1 MAAQPG
7 LSVIIPTYNRAPLVS
22 EAVASVLAQTWRDFE
37 VLVVDDASG
46 DGTAAALA
54 AFGSRIRVLRS
65 PSRLGVA
72 AARNLGIS
80 AAQGQWLAF
89 LDSDDLWRP
98 EKLARQMAYLE
109 AHPEVVLC
117 QTEETWERGG
127 LKVNQP
133 RSHGKIGGWIFFPS
147 LTRCLVSPSAVIL
160 HRTLFQK
167 HGGFDENLP
176 AAEDYDLWLRLSWRY
191 QIGLVPETLVIK
203 RGGRDDQLSSQWGLD
218 RFRIQALRK
227 LLDDPELPA
236 PEAQVARRTLAR
248 KCAIYAQG
256 CEKRGRLTEAGV
268 YRDWAR
274 QADAREPIRMPRPR
288 LSVNGGLKDSDTFG
302 GSMDIFQE
310 PGSD

>member
-1 MAAQPG
+1 MAARPG
-7 LSVIIPTYNRAPLVS
+7 LSVIIPTYNRAPLVP
-22 EAVASVLAQTWRDFE
+22 EAVASVLAQTWQDFE

-117 QTEETWERGG
+117 QTEETWERRG

-147 LTRCLVSPSAVIL
+147 LERCLVSPSAVIL

-176 AAEDYDLWLRLSWRY
+176 AAEDYDLWLRLSWRC
-191 QIGLVPETLVIK
+191 QIGLVPEALVIK
-203 RGGRDDQLSSQWGLD
+203 RGGRDDQLSAQWAWTVFASRPSANSWMTRSCRPRRPWRPGG
-218 RFRIQALRK
+218 RWPANAPSTPRAAKSGGGLRK
-227 LLDDPELPA
+227 PGFTGIGPD
-236 PEAQVARRTLAR
+236 RRT
-248 KCAIYAQG
+248 
-256 CEKRGRLTEAGV
+256 
-268 YRDWAR
+268 
-274 QADAREPIRMPRPR
+274 
-288 LSVNGGLKDSDTFG
+288 
-302 GSMDIFQE
+302 
-310 PGSD
+310 PGSR